1 MNNNFLVDENKI
13 TELKLTAK
21 NMRLNML
28 DMMKNAGANGA
39 HIGGAYS
46 ACEVLACLYKGL
58 LNINPASPLDPNR
71 DRFILSKGHVA
82 IALYSALYEAGF
94 ITKEELFSFE
104 ENESHFGTHCSKYVE
119 KGIELSSGSLGLG
132 LSYGCGCA
140 YMAKLNKQNYD
151 TVVLVGDGECNEGSV
166 WEAVQS
172 CAKFKLDNLIL
183 VIDINKQCLD
193 GFTENVMSIYDFDTI
208 FKGFGWNVKS
218 INGNNVKE
226 VCEAFT
232 TTPRNNK
239 PTVLLSHTLKGFGL
253 SLTENKTGWHHA
265 SLTQEQ
271 YDQAKAELE
280 AK

>member
-1 MNNNFLVDENKI
+1 MNNKFVLDENKI
-13 TELKLTAK
+13 NELKLTAK

-28 DMMKNAGANGA
+28 EMMKNAANNGA

-58 LNINPASPLDPNR
+58 LNIEPSNPNR

-82 IALYSALYEAGF
+82 IALYCALYEAGL

-104 ENESHFGTHCSKYVE
+104 ENESPFGVHCSKYRE

-140 YMAKLNKQNYD
+140 YMGKINKQDYY
-151 TVVLVGDGECNEGSV
+151 TVVLMGDGECNEGSV

-172 CAKFKLDNLIL
+172 CAKFKSDNLVLI
-183 VIDINKQCLD
+183 IDINNQSLD
-193 GFTENVMSIYDFDTI
+193 GFTENVMPIYDFETV
-208 FKGFGWNVKS
+208 FTGFGWNVKS
-218 INGNNVKE
+218 IDGNNLKE
-226 VCEAFT
+226 ICEAWASIEK
-232 TTPRNNK
+232 NNK
-239 PTVLLSHTLKGFGL
+239 PTVILSHTLKGKGVSFM
-253 SLTENKTGWHHA
+253 ENKTGWHHA
-265 SLTQEQ
+265 YLTEEQ
-271 YDQAKAELE
+271 YDRAKAELE

>member
-82 IALYSALYEAGF
+82 LALYSALYEAGF

-104 ENESHFGTHCSKYVE
+104 
-119 KGIELSSGSLGLG
+119 
-132 LSYGCGCA
+132 
-140 YMAKLNKQNYD
+140 
-151 TVVLVGDGECNEGSV
+151 
-166 WEAVQS
+166 
-172 CAKFKLDNLIL
+172 
-183 VIDINKQCLD
+183 
-193 GFTENVMSIYDFDTI
+193 
-208 FKGFGWNVKS
+208 
-218 INGNNVKE
+218 
-226 VCEAFT
+226 
-232 TTPRNNK
+232 
-239 PTVLLSHTLKGFGL
+239 
-253 SLTENKTGWHHA
+253 
-265 SLTQEQ
+265 
-271 YDQAKAELE
+271 
-280 AK
+280 